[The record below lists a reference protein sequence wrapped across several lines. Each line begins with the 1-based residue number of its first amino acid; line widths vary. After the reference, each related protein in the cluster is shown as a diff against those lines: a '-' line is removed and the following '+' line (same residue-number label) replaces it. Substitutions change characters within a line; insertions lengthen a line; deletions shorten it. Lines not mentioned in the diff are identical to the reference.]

1 MFDQRKG
8 KPRKYM
14 VHICRNKDYYSFI
27 EVFFKKKNKFE
38 INKILFKIDVTRK
51 LSKLVIISIEKKRC

>member
-1 MFDQRKG
+1 
-8 KPRKYM
+8 M

-27 EVFFKKKNKFE
+27 EVFFKKKKIE

-51 LSKLVIISIEKKRC
+51 LNRLVIISIEKKKRC